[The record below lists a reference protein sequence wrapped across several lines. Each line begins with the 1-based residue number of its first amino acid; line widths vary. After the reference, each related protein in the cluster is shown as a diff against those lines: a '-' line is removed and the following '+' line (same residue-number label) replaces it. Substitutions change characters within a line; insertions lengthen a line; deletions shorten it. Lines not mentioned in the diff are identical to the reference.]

1 MAVAVQQTEQQ
12 VHQAVQVAV
21 AHKLMGQAQE
31 HQAKVLLVVLVLIL
45 RLITVR
51 AVVAV
56 HLR

>member
-1 MAVAVQQTEQQ
+1 MQQTEQQ